1 VVLLSGKGDVIQ
13 IRGIEEGSRRRKRRR
28 RRRRRRRRNLRFSRT
43 RNRRS

>member
-28 RRRRRRRRNLRFSRT
+28 RRRRRRNLRFSRT